1 MLVFINYWIEKCTV
15 KHWNPFFLIFRDS
28 PGFMGFKGPCPGI
41 GSVLRMS
48 CRNSKSK
55 NMTFLIMQTHIL
67 TFPRWD
73 EISIAVEQ
81 PSASQWQ
88 QEQERARKMCGLVIV
103 ECGLSL
109 WRVRVRYAKWTECLS
124 EWYFSEYYYF
134 SVGIC
139 LHNSSF
145 VQNAGIRKTR
155 VAPCTQHALYWTAR
169 DNRNVVV

>member
-48 CRNSKSK
+48 CRDSKSK
-55 NMTFLIMQTHIL
+55 NMTFLIMRTHIL
-67 TFPRWD
+67 TFPQWD

-88 QEQERARKMCGLVIV
+88 QEQERERKMCGLVIV
-103 ECGLSL
+103 EWVCEGWGSDMQSELSVWVSDIFL
-109 WRVRVRYAKWTECLS
+109 NIIISVLVSVYITPVLYQMQEYARHL
-124 EWYFSEYYYF
+124 
-134 SVGIC
+134 
-139 LHNSSF
+139 LHHAHSM
-145 VQNAGIRKTR
+145 
-155 VAPCTQHALYWTAR
+155 PCTGLLGIIR
-169 DNRNVVV
+169 GLEL